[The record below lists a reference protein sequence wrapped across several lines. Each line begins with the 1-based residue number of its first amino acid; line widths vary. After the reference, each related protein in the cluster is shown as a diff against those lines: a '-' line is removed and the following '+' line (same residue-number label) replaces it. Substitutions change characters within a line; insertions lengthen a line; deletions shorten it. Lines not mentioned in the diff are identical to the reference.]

1 MANIRITTI
10 IASLLPHHYRNE
22 AIAVLADSVVALV
35 VVVVDRVPAPR
46 PVAWA
51 TNMPYKAEP
60 TPWINPEAESNSNWS
75 EEETWCRRSCLLFVK
90 KRSGGGYKNKTI
102 ISEEEQEDRF
112 KANYALMDEKSKE
125 KSKETEL
132 QEHAITDSEEKEL
145 QNPLRTPLLTAA

>member
-51 TNMPYKAEP
+51 TNMPYKAKP
-60 TPWINPEAESNSNWS
+60 TPWIQTEDLPSWQS
-75 EEETWCRRSCLLFVK
+75 EELVCPWGKVCPCWC
-90 KRSGGGYKNKTI
+90 N
-102 ISEEEQEDRF
+102 
-112 KANYALMDEKSKE
+112 
-125 KSKETEL
+125 
-132 QEHAITDSEEKEL
+132 
-145 QNPLRTPLLTAA
+145 